1 MAVVN
6 TIQAREDQGRILE
19 QWELDGNFLVK
30 VEGASHGRTV
40 GQAVLV
46 DGTLAQADAVAT
58 LADGIVAIV
67 TSAADGPYYICTQ
80 SGKLIKWTAH
90 GHGAAGTQLW
100 LSQAT
105 AGLITTTEPASGIV
119 QPLGKVV
126 DANTIL
132 FRLGF
137 VA

>member
-6 TIQAREDQGRILE
+6 TIQAREDKGSILE
-19 QWELDGNFLVK
+19 LWELDGNFLVK
-30 VEGASHGRTV
+30 VEATAHGRSV

-46 DGTLAQADAVAT
+46 DGTLAQADAVAN
-58 LADGIVAIV
+58 LADGIIAIV
-67 TSAADGPYYICTQ
+67 TDPNVYYICTQ
-80 SGKLIKWTAH
+80 PGKLIKWTTH
-90 GHGAAGTQLW
+90 GKGAAGTLLW

-105 AGLITTTEPASGIV
+105 PGLIDGGDPPASGIP
-119 QPLGKVV
+119 QPLGKTV